1 MKKVLIVVDM
11 QNDFVKGVLGT
22 QEAVDIAP
30 KIAEYIKN
38 FDGDVYYTCDIHLD
52 EKYLNTQEGKKLP
65 IEHCIVGTEGSELTK
80 EVKNVLETKGMRML
94 KNQFAC
100 LTLIS
105 YLRYEKEDTDIY
117 FCGVCTDICVVSN
130 ALLIKAHYP
139 ENEIYVVE
147 DLCAGTTK
155 ENHDAAITTMRN
167 CQINII
173 ESGLE

>member
-1 MKKVLIVVDM
+1 MKKVLVVVDM
-11 QNDFVKGVLGT
+11 QNDFVGGVLGT
-22 QEAVDIAP
+22 PEAKRIAP
-30 KIAEYIKN
+30 KVAEYIKN
-38 FDGDVYYTCDIHLD
+38 FDGDVFYTCDIHLD
-52 EKYLNTQEGKKLP
+52 NEYLNTQEGRKLP
-65 IEHCIVGTEGSELTK
+65 VKYCIVGTVGSELTG
-80 EVKNVLETKGMRML
+80 EVKGVLESKGIRFL

-100 LTLIS
+100 LSLIS
-105 YLRYEKEDTDIY
+105 YLRYEKNDVY

-130 ALLIKAHYP
+130 ALLLKAHYP

-173 ESGLE
+173 ESGLKE